1 MADGFAQIKARYIAT
16 FAQKQA
22 DLKVAWDNKDI
33 PQLHSLLHKL
43 SGSSGGYG
51 FNGLCALCQQATT
64 LTAKN
69 TDIKLEQLEVFLQ
82 KIYVELQL

>member
-1 MADGFAQIKARYIAT
+1 MMLGFAHSPQPT
-16 FAQKQA
+16 NT
-22 DLKVAWDNKDI
+22 DLKAAWDNKDI
-33 PQLHSLLHKL
+33 PEIHSLLHKL

-51 FNGLCALCQQATT
+51 FNDLYTLCQQAIT

-69 TDIKLEQLEVFLQ
+69 TDIKLEQLEAFLQ